1 MSTSDKPTIKSLAAL
16 SKEEEQYRS
25 NNTPPR
31 KKQMSLA
38 SRVALFFI
46 FPSFVGSS
54 GVLFSY
60 LQIKFPDESETANSN
75 SNSNSNNNN
84 NNTPKEINFDRDF
97 IYPFLMALA
106 LVVVVAIQTGGFS
119 SYVAA
124 PLVSWPQ
131 VVKKV
136 TVVRKKV
143 YLDDDGNEV
152 DEATA
157 LKELEKRKGRRKD
170 D

>member
-16 SKEEEQYRS
+16 SKEEEQYRSS

-60 LQIKFPDESETANSN
+60 LQIKFPDDSK
-75 SNSNSNNNN
+75 NNN